1 MGRADGTA
9 RPRVIRGTR
18 VKPLPLLPSGPGGV
32 YSRPLHGARSL
43 TRDHCSRTVIQS
55 LGAGILNAVTPTQ
68 PIVPAATSVTAFA
81 GAFLSGP
88 MDTAVQVSGF
98 ADFEREFGGLDQGS
112 EAGYAVRQYF
122 VNGGK
127 TAWLVRAATA
137 SADAL
142 IASLPALDAVDF
154 NLLCMPDTRVLE
166 QAAAAEA
173 IGSALQYCETR
184 RAFMIVDMS
193 SDADSAEGARNW
205 MEANRSLASPN
216 GAVYFPSVQVPNPLD
231 LFRLREVA
239 PSGALAGIY
248 ARTDAAKGV
257 WHAPSGSTAVLRG
270 VRGLSCKLTDAENG
284 ELNPLGVN
292 CIRSFPGAGIVSW
305 GAHTLVGG
313 EDRASDYRYVPVRRL
328 SLFIESSLMKGL
340 EWVTFEPNGETL
352 WSEIRSASEAFLNSL
367 YVQGALQGTTAS
379 HAFFVTCDASTTTQ
393 DDIDNGRVNV
403 TVGFAPVK
411 PAEFVVIQIQLQT
424 AANAD

>member
-1 MGRADGTA
+1 
-9 RPRVIRGTR
+9 
-18 VKPLPLLPSGPGGV
+18 
-32 YSRPLHGARSL
+32 
-43 TRDHCSRTVIQS
+43 
-55 LGAGILNAVTPTQ
+55 VTPNPEATSHT
-68 PIVPAATSVTAFA
+68 IVPAATSVTAFI

-88 MDTAVQVSGF
+88 LDTAVQVSGF

-127 TAWLVRAATA
+127 IAWLVRAATA
-137 SADAL
+137 TADAL
-142 IASLPALDAVDF
+142 IGSLPALDGVEF

-166 QAAAAEA
+166 QAAAVVA
-173 IGSALQYCETR
+173 IGSALQYCEAR

-193 SDADSAEGARNW
+193 SDADSVESARNW
-205 MEANRSLASPN
+205 MEANRGLANSN

-270 VRGLSCKLTDAENG
+270 VRGLSCKLNDAENG
-284 ELNPLGVN
+284 ELNPLAVN

-305 GAHTLVGG
+305 GARTLVG
-313 EDRASDYRYVPVRRL
+313 DDSRASDYRYVPVRRL
-328 SLFIESSLMKGL
+328 ALFIEASLSKGL
-340 EWVTFEPNGETL
+340 EWVTSGPNSETL

-411 PAEFVVIQIQLQT
+411 PAEFVIIQLQFLT
-424 AANAD
+424 AQA

>member
-1 MGRADGTA
+1 MSGGTA
-9 RPRVIRGTR
+9 RKVHAPHR
-18 VKPLPLLPSGPGGV
+18 
-32 YSRPLHGARSL
+32 
-43 TRDHCSRTVIQS
+43 
-55 LGAGILNAVTPTQ
+55 AGILDAVTPT
-68 PIVPAATSVTAFA
+68 PEATGHTIVPVSTSVTAFI
-81 GAFLSGP
+81 GAFPSGP
-88 MDTAVQVSGF
+88 LDTAVQVSSF

-112 EAGYAVRQYF
+112 ESGYAVRQYF

-142 IASLPALDAVDF
+142 IASLPALDGVDF

-166 QAAAAEA
+166 QGLAAAV
-173 IGSALQYCETR
+173 IGSALHYCEAR
-184 RAFMIVDMS
+184 HAFMIVDMS
-193 SDADSAEGARNW
+193 SDADSVEGARTW
-205 MEANRSLASPN
+205 VDANRGLASPN

-257 WHAPSGSTAVLRG
+257 WHAPSGSAAVLRG
-270 VRGLSCKLTDAENG
+270 VRGLSCKLTDVENG

-305 GAHTLVGG
+305 GARTLVG
-313 EDRASDYRYVPVRRL
+313 DDHRASDYKYVPVRRL
-328 SLFIESSLMKGL
+328 ALFIESSLRKGL
-340 EWVTFEPNGETL
+340 EWVVFEPNGKAL
-352 WSEIRSASEAFLNSL
+352 WSQIRSASETFLNSL
-367 YVQGALQGTTAS
+367 FVQGAFQGTTAS

-393 DDIDNGRVNV
+393 DDIDNGLVNV

-411 PAEFVVIQIQLQT
+411 PAEFVVMQIQLRT
-424 AANAD
+424 RANTD

>member
-1 MGRADGTA
+1 
-9 RPRVIRGTR
+9 
-18 VKPLPLLPSGPGGV
+18 L
-32 YSRPLHGARSL
+32 L
-43 TRDHCSRTVIQS
+43 TRAVLLAVRR
-55 LGAGILNAVTPTQ
+55 AGSNDTSIPRILDAVTP
-68 PIVPAATSVTAFA
+68 VPEANSHTIAPASTSVTAFV
-81 GAFLSGP
+81 GAFPSGP
-88 MDTAVQVSGF
+88 LDTAVQVSSF

-127 TAWLVRAATA
+127 AAWLVRAA

-166 QAAAAEA
+166 QAEAAVA
-173 IGSALQYCETR
+173 IGAALRYCEAR
-184 RAFMIVDMS
+184 QAFMIVDMS
-193 SDADSAEGARNW
+193 SDADSVEGARNW
-205 MEANRSLASPN
+205 MAANRGLASPN

-248 ARTDAAKGV
+248 ARTDATKGV
-257 WHAPSGSTAVLRG
+257 WHAPAGSTAVLRG

-284 ELNPLGVN
+284 EINPLGVN

-305 GAHTLVGG
+305 GARTLVGG
-313 EDRASDYRYVPVRRL
+313 DDSSSDYMYVPVRRL
-328 SLFIESSLMKGL
+328 ALFIETSLYKGL
-340 EWVTFEPNGETL
+340 QWAVFEPNGEPL
-352 WSEIRSASEAFLNSL
+352 WISIRSASGAFLESL
-367 YVQGALQGTTAS
+367 FGQGAFQGTTAS
-379 HAFFVTCDASTTTQ
+379 HAYFVTCDATTTTQ

-411 PAEFVVIQIQLQT
+411 PAEFVIIQLQFLT
-424 AANAD
+424 AQA